1 MKKNNIK
8 QLKEIVSNEIF
19 FDYFFRLSSGQHKS
33 QDLQSLFL
41 SGIVFCY
48 NNNN

>member
-19 FDYFFRLSSGQHKS
+19 FD
-33 QDLQSLFL
+33 LFYQGVIAAL
-41 SGIVFCY
+41 ANISY
-48 NNNN
+48 NN